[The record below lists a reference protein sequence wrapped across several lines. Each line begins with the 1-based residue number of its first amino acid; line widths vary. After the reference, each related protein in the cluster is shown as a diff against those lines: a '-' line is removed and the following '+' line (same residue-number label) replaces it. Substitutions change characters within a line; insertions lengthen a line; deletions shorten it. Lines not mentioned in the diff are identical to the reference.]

1 MEKLIGVGLAL
12 ALSAGLGGAWYVQA
26 PTGASLK
33 ATVDERA
40 VLPRVQ
46 DGVASSPSLIAE
58 MVAKRAEAG
67 DDVRILLGTSELEQT
82 TEDTAHPVRFFSEND
97 CGFSLMAVGNA
108 GCQSLWQATEVAAL
122 DAEGALPGR
131 KIALMLGTQWFMG
144 SGLSESAFAEK
155 FSEESFAAAVGN
167 ERLSDETKEKIYQ
180 RCLAMGADQAT
191 LDSLREQSLT
201 ASINR
206 AVAELVPEVEHREAI
221 AAELAEGSSSQDDA
235 RAKKHPP
242 LTWEELD
249 AAVLADAEA
258 MCTNNDLGI
267 YDEYYTEY
275 YLKWDEKNRAE
286 NKPRATE
293 WNQDEF
299 ADFDIFLSVCGDL
312 GIEPLVVIQPAMGI
326 YYDNTPWDKESRQI
340 FYDQM
345 RAVLDEAGVEYLDL
359 SVHDYDKYY
368 LKDVMHP
375 GWKSWVEVDKKL
387 CEFYG
392 DTR

>member
-26 PTGASLK
+26 PTEHALESK
-33 ATVDERA
+33 AQERPI
-40 VLPRVQ
+40 LPRVQ
-46 DGVASSPSLIAE
+46 DAVASSPSLIAD
-58 MVAKRAEAG
+58 MIATRATYG

-82 TEDTAHPVRFFSEND
+82 TQDTAHPVRFFSEND
-97 CGFSLMAVGNA
+97 CGFSLMCIGNA
-108 GCQSLWQATEVAAL
+108 GCQSLWQAMEVAAL
-122 DAEGALPGR
+122 DNEGALPGR

-144 SGLSESAFAEK
+144 DGLSESAFAEK
-155 FSEESFAAAVGN
+155 FSEETFAAVMHN
-167 ERLSDETKEKIYQ
+167 EKLSDDTKEKVYQ
-180 RCLAMGADQAT
+180 RCLAMGADRAT
-191 LDSLREQSLT
+191 LDALRGTSLID
-201 ASINR
+201 SINR
-206 AVAELVPEVEHREAI
+206 AVAEAVSSAEHREDI
-221 AAELAEGSSSQDDA
+221 ASELDSGALPYDSESLQKGD
-235 RAKKHPP
+235 PP
-242 LTWEELD
+242 SWNELD

-275 YLKWDEKNRAE
+275 FVKWDEKNRAE

-299 ADFDIFLSVCGDL
+299 ADFDIFLSVCKDL
-312 GIEPLVVIQPAMGI
+312 GIEPLVVIQPAMGV

-345 RAVLDEAGVEYLDL
+345 RSVLEEAEIPYLDL

-392 DTR
+392 DNQ